1 MAYEVKDM
9 TGSLFPNKDKK
20 TDNHPDRNGSAK
32 IEGVEYWV
40 SGWVKQDKN
49 GQPWLSMAFKRK
61 DQPAKTLP
69 AAQTDGARVA
79 PRRRDDDD
87 MGGDSIPF

>member
-1 MAYEVKDM
+1 MAYEQKDNS
-9 TGSLFPNKDKK
+9 GSLFPNKDKK

-32 IEGVEYWV
+32 IDGVDYWV

-61 DQPAKTLP
+61 DQPAMQQ
-69 AAQTDGARVA
+69 AATPVKQTARQMT
-79 PRRRDDDD
+79 DDE
-87 MGGDSIPF
+87 IPF